1 MKNTPFQITEGLFD
15 HMVVQRG
22 GAAVFGG
29 VCQSAGVV
37 RVIVRRGS
45 AVVRRAVVGRARAG
59 KFTGRVPRVPA
70 GGPYDFEVQLNGASV
85 HVRDVLVGDVWLLGG
100 QSNMQGCGRL
110 RAAARPNSYVRAF
123 YMEDRWAVARDPLH
137 DMSRCVDAVHI
148 ELNGGNRPLANTLTG
163 TGPGVA
169 FGQELARR
177 TGIPQGLIACAHG
190 GTSMAQWDPAR
201 KADGGRSLYGALV
214 RRLRKNGGA
223 ATGLV
228 WYQGESDAGA
238 EAAACYTEKMREL
251 VSALRRDARNPKLAV
266 ALVQIGRVVNWS
278 PGGAVHWNS
287 IQEQQRRL
295 AERIRLLTCVPAIDL
310 TLDDGIHISGR
321 DQNRLGRRLAAAVA
335 DLRQGRAP
343 LALARITV
351 VPDKGRGTGKV
362 ILQYRNVVG
371 RLISGSRPAGFS
383 IPDAGGTESVSDVQ
397 LDGDCVV
404 VTSELSTGEVRGR
417 TVSYGA
423 GLNPYCNITDEADRS
438 LPVLGP
444 LDIAGRRA
452 LTSFARAWR
461 VGRIAVEPRRLT
473 RPPAVS
479 GAGWKAMKFTTDFA
493 DCHPIFVTLRDGGLL
508 FAVDFLCQEPMRLQ
522 AHLGYDGPI
531 TVWCDGRQI
540 LCDPNGTNPA
550 RADEEVSRQ
559 FSARRG
565 RHSLRIYLSA
575 TTGTAW
581 GVFLRLER
589 LDVSR
594 QQKTVIL
601 PSFC

>member
-238 EAAACYTEKMREL
+238 EAAACYTEKMRDHAN
-251 VSALRRDARNPKLAV
+251 S
-266 ALVQIGRVVNWS
+266 IGRVVWYDDRLFRT
-278 PGGAVHWNS
+278 GAMDPEVMDNLIEKWTRLEFDATEVVDGKVVWKDFCVITAYGQSEHLCPWIEVH
-287 IQEQQRRL
+287 
-295 AERIRLLTCVPAIDL
+295 PA
-310 TLDDGIHISGR
+310 
-321 DQNRLGRRLAAAVA
+321 
-335 DLRQGRAP
+335 GRA
-343 LALARITV
+343 ARHRGTELWKV
-351 VPDKGRGTGKV
+351 KGREN
-362 ILQYRNVVG
+362 L
-371 RLISGSRPAGFS
+371 
-383 IPDAGGTESVSDVQ
+383 
-397 LDGDCVV
+397 
-404 VTSELSTGEVRGR
+404 
-417 TVSYGA
+417 
-423 GLNPYCNITDEADRS
+423 
-438 LPVLGP
+438 
-444 LDIAGRRA
+444 
-452 LTSFARAWR
+452 
-461 VGRIAVEPRRLT
+461 
-473 RPPAVS
+473 
-479 GAGWKAMKFTTDFA
+479 
-493 DCHPIFVTLRDGGLL
+493 
-508 FAVDFLCQEPMRLQ
+508 
-522 AHLGYDGPI
+522 
-531 TVWCDGRQI
+531 
-540 LCDPNGTNPA
+540 
-550 RADEEVSRQ
+550 
-559 FSARRG
+559 
-565 RHSLRIYLSA
+565 
-575 TTGTAW
+575 
-581 GVFLRLER
+581 
-589 LDVSR
+589 
-594 QQKTVIL
+594 
-601 PSFC
+601 